1 MGIYRKYFFVILLV
15 FIPAIS
21 HAQAT
26 LININ
31 TAGSDGLQTL
41 NGIGPAY
48 AQRIIDYRNANGLF
62 EKIEDIK
69 KKLSAVDI
77 GRLKERHI
85 NKIIDIRPKN
95 SDELKAVLSGE
106 NLTLKQDDLNK
117 VLEAIKNA

>member
-1 MGIYRKYFFVILLV
+1 MSSIEIL
-15 FIPAIS
+15 
-21 HAQAT
+21 
-26 LININ
+26 NEN
-31 TAGSDGLQTL
+31 TL
-41 NGIGPAY
+41 NLAELKDKLDSVKKRDENFNVRSMKTY
-48 AQRIIDYRNANGLF
+48 DYINKFLKKTDDK
-62 EKIEDIK
+62 KIEDIK

-95 SDELKAVLSGE
+95 SDELKAVLSDE